1 MVSSVYRWLKGA
13 SLLAC
18 LLAMLS
24 FAPSH
29 PVYTNPPFV
38 LPHPFFVSVTEIEYN
53 EAEKTIEISCK
64 VFTDDFEKALVKA
77 NNTVVDIYK
86 PKDKALLEKQISDYI
101 RKHLQLKVDG
111 KPLNLQYVGYEIED
125 QSTLSYY
132 QANQVASV
140 PKKIEIDN
148 SIFFESIEKQ
158 ISIIHVIIKGQRKST
173 KLDYP
178 DTHTVFEF

>member
-1 MVSSVYRWLKGA
+1 MVSSVYRWLKGL
-13 SLLAC
+13 SLLAA
-18 LLAMLS
+18 LAVVSS
-24 FAPSH
+24 FSTARPGSAH
-29 PVYTNPPFV
+29 PVSV

-53 EAEKTIEISCK
+53 GTEKTLEISCK
-64 VFTDDFEKALVKA
+64 VFTDDMEKALVKA
-77 NNTVVDIYK
+77 NNTSVDIYK

-101 RKHLQLKVDG
+101 RKHLQLKIDG
-111 KPLNLQYVGYEIED
+111 KSLNLQYIGYEIED

-132 QANQVASV
+132 QVNQVAAA
-140 PKKIEIDN
+140 PKKIEVDN